1 MPAGILLR
9 ADRGQVPHE
18 RVAGGHL
25 PPGVE
30 QPDQR
35 GSGGSLVE
43 PGGVER
49 RGELRGGLFDD
60 RAEQR
65 LARRE
70 VCVDGL
76 PADSGGPGDV
86 FNAGPGVLG
95 QGLGCG
101 LQDRGNAVPGVGPL
115 PSAPGLR
122 LR

>member
-1 MPAGILLR
+1 MPAGILLG
-9 ADRGQVPHE
+9 ADRRQVPDKG
-18 RVAGGHL
+18 VTGGHL
-25 PPGVE
+25 PPGLE

-35 GSGGSLVE
+35 DSGGSLVQ
-43 PGGVER
+43 PGCVER
-49 RGELRGGLFDD
+49 GGEFRGGLFDD
-60 RAEQR
+60 RAEQCF
-65 LARRE
+65 ARRE
-70 VCVDGL
+70 VRVDGL

-115 PSAPGLR
+115 PPAPGLR